1 MEKEKQYKN
10 AGSAPHPPRSASPL
24 RSSKN
29 LGGLS
34 WLRWPLEHYSIML
47 LIIAILFMLGIYGM
61 HIMPKDEFPH
71 ATIRQ
76 GVVVAVYP
84 GATSEEIEQQVAR
97 PLERY
102 LFTFG
107 EVKRSKTT
115 TTSQNDMCIAMVELN
130 DDVNNKDE
138 VWSKIKHGLNAFKSQ
153 LPAGVLAIVVNDDFG
168 NTSALL
174 IAIESGQRS
183 YRELREYSDNLSD
196 RLRRI
201 PSVAN
206 VKLFGE
212 QKEQISLY
220 VDRQRLQAYGI
231 GQQMLF
237 SRLQSQGITTMSGSI
252 SDDDQ
257 QVPIHVEATENS
269 VEEVANQIIF
279 SDPATGNVVRVRDVA
294 RVVREY
300 DSNSSRIEQD
310 GHPCV
315 LLSMEM
321 TPGNNVVQY
330 GAEVDRVLK
339 EFRESELPDDVT
351 ITRIADKP
359 KVVSMSITSFL
370 RDLLISMAVII
381 LVMMVLFPLRSA
393 IVAAITIP
401 LSTFVSVA
409 IMYMVGIELNIV
421 TLAALIVV
429 LGMIVDNAIVV
440 IDGYLEYLGKGYEP
454 KEAAIESA
462 RQYFMPMMLA
472 TLCIC
477 AIFYPFLI
485 TMKGVFHDCLEDFPW
500 TITINLMVSLVL
512 AVTVIPFL
520 EVKIIKKP
528 QQQTHP
534 LPLPA
539 VRGVIT
545 SAAEE
550 PADSPPSQRGAG
562 GGSITRWVQKTYDG
576 VLNKTFRHPWLT
588 MLIGLGVILLSLI
601 IVPAL
606 KIRLFP
612 YADRDQFAVEI
623 FLPDGKGLKETEAVA
638 DSVYR
643 VLSNDE
649 RITGITSFIGC
660 SSPRF
665 MDAYAPQM
673 AGKNYAQFIVN
684 TTSDKATLELLANY
698 QPQLSEAFP
707 NAYVKFKRL
716 DYLSVPELEY
726 RFYSDNLDSLHVV
739 AERLMERMREMPEL
753 EWVHT
758 DFLQPYP
765 IINVELDPVASAQ
778 LGLTRTTAAIALSAT
793 TSDLRVGQIWERR
806 QVGDH
811 SSGMGDYELPIVV
824 KDHADI
830 TFSDI
835 QNVGIATP
843 VTMLSGGLNTTNSTV
858 PLRQVAKVTPK
869 WTESRIMHRGGERCI
884 TVTAQF
890 KQGVFT
896 SPVEQRIASI
906 MQREIKLPQGVRC
919 EVGGEI
925 EYGDEALPQIF
936 GGIAIA
942 MLIVFFFLLFNFKKY
957 GITLVCMV
965 ALALMIPGA
974 LIGLGLMNRALGL
987 TSIFGLITL
996 MGMIMRNEI
1005 LIFEHANELVK
1016 RSLTPNPSP
1025 KERGVDTL
1033 ASEEGNLQ
1041 DYSLPS
1047 PLGEGQG
1054 VRLYNEAVRQAAY
1067 DAGKRRMVPIFLTT
1081 ATTAVGVVPMIIAQ
1095 SSFWMPVGV
1104 TIFAGGIGSLILVV
1118 TMLPVVYWKVN
1129 LKKKENPPP
1138 SPSL

>member
-1 MEKEKQYKN
+1 MKKM
-10 AGSAPHPPRSASPL
+10 
-24 RSSKN
+24 
-29 LGGLS
+29 S
-34 WLRWPLEHYSIML
+34 WLRWPLEHYSISL
-47 LIIAILFMLGIYGM
+47 LIIAILFVMGIYGM
-61 HIMPKDEFPH
+61 YVMPKDEFPH

-107 EVKRSKTT
+107 EVKRAKTT

-130 DDVNNKDE
+130 DEVNNKDE
-138 VWSKIKHGLNAFKSQ
+138 VWSKIKHGLNSFKSQ
-153 LPAGVLAIVVNDDFG
+153 LPSGVLAIVVNDDFG

-183 YRELREYSDNLSD
+183 YRELKDYSDRLSD
-196 RLRRI
+196 RLRHI

-206 VKLFGE
+206 VKMFGE

-237 SRLQSQGITTMSGSI
+237 SRLQAQGVTTMSGSI
-252 SDDDQ
+252 SDEDQ
-257 QVPIHVEATENS
+257 QVPIHVESTENG
-269 VEEVANQIIF
+269 VDEIANQIIF
-279 SDPATGNVVRVRDVA
+279 SDPATGKVARVRDVA

-330 GAEVDRVLK
+330 GKEVDQVLDA
-339 EFRESELPDDVT
+339 FRAEDLPDDVT

-359 KVVSMSITSFL
+359 KVVAMSVSSFL
-370 RDLLISMAVII
+370 RDLLISMAIII

-409 IMYMVGIELNIV
+409 IMYMAGIELNIV

-440 IDGYLEYLGKGYEP
+440 IDGYLEYLGKGMLP
-454 KEAAIESA
+454 KEAAIESG

-472 TLCIC
+472 TVCIC

-485 TMKGVFHDCLEDFPW
+485 TMKGMFLDALQDFPW
-500 TITINLMVSLVL
+500 TITINLMVSLLL

-520 EVKIIKKP
+520 ETRIIKPDKVS
-528 QQQTHP
+528 TDGN
-534 LPLPA
+534 A
-539 VRGVIT
+539 IT
-545 SAAEE
+545 K
-550 PADSPPSQRGAG
+550 
-562 GGSITRWVQKTYDG
+562 WVQRVYD
-576 VLNKTFRHPWLT
+576 VTLDKTFRHPWLT
-588 MLIGLGVILLSLI
+588 MLIGLGLILLSLL
-601 IVPAL
+601 IVPTL

-612 YADRDQFAVEI
+612 FADRDQFAVEI

-643 VLSNDE
+643 ALRPDE

-673 AGKNYAQFIVN
+673 AGRNYAQFIVN
-684 TTSDKATLELLANY
+684 TTSDKATLDLLADY
-698 QPQLSEAFP
+698 QPRLSEAFP
-707 NAYVKFKRL
+707 QAYVKFKRL

-726 RFYSDNLDSLHVV
+726 RFYGDDLDSLHVV
-739 AERLMERMREMPEL
+739 AERLMERMRQMPEL

-778 LGLTRTTAAIALSAT
+778 LGITRTTAALALSAT
-793 TSDLRVGQIWERR
+793 SSDLRVGQLWE
-806 QVGDH
+806 GYD
-811 SSGMGDYELPIVV
+811 ELPIVV
-824 KDHADI
+824 KDNADM
-830 TFSDI
+830 TYSDI
-835 QNVGIATP
+835 QNLGIATP
-843 VTMLSGGLNTTNSTV
+843 VSILSGGVNATNTTV
-858 PLRQVAKVTPK
+858 PLRQVARVSPK
-869 WTESRIMHRGGERCI
+869 WTESRIMHRAGERCI

-890 KQGVFT
+890 AQGVFT
-896 SPVEQRIASI
+896 SPVEQRIAKI
-906 MQREIKLPQGVRC
+906 MQEEILLPQGVRC

-957 GITLVCMV
+957 GITLVCMA
-965 ALALMIPGA
+965 ALGLMIPGA
-974 LIGLGLMNRALGL
+974 LIGLGLMDRALGL

-1005 LIFEHANELVK
+1005 LIFEHANDLIKAGVPVK
-1016 RSLTPNPSP
+1016 
-1025 KERGVDTL
+1025 
-1033 ASEEGNLQ
+1033 
-1041 DYSLPS
+1041 
-1047 PLGEGQG
+1047 
-1054 VRLYNEAVRQAAY
+1054 QAAY

-1118 TMLPVVYWKVN
+1118 TMLPVIYWKVSA
-1129 LKKKENPPP
+1129 K
-1138 SPSL
+1138 

>member
-1 MEKEKQYKN
+1 MKEN
-10 AGSAPHPPRSASPL
+10 M
-24 RSSKN
+24 N
-29 LGGLS
+29 
-34 WLRWPLEHYSIML
+34 WLRWPLEHYSISL
-47 LIIAILFMLGIYGM
+47 LIILILFVMGIYGM
-61 HIMPKDEFPH
+61 YVMPKDEFPH

-84 GATSEEIEQQVAR
+84 GATTEEVEQQVAR

-102 LFTFG
+102 LFTYG
-107 EVKRSKTT
+107 EVNRTKTT
-115 TTSQNDMCIAMVELN
+115 TTSQNGMCIVMVKLN

-138 VWSKIKHGLNAFKSQ
+138 VWSKIKHGLNTFKSS
-153 LPAGVLAIVVNDDFG
+153 LPAGVLAVVVNDDFG

-174 IAIESGQRS
+174 VAVESGQRS
-183 YRELREYSDNLSD
+183 YRELKDYSDRLSD

-206 VKLFGE
+206 VKMYGE
-212 QKEQISLY
+212 QKEQITLY
-220 VDRQRLQAYGI
+220 VDRQRLQAYGV

-237 SRLQSQGITTMSGSI
+237 SRLQAQGITTMSGSI

-257 QVPIHVEATENS
+257 QVPIHVAPTENS
-269 VEEVANQIIF
+269 VEEIANQIIF
-279 SDPATGNVVRVRDVA
+279 SDPVSGKMARVRDVA

-300 DSNSSRIEQD
+300 DTQGSRIEQD

-330 GAEVDRVLK
+330 GEEIERVLSRFSA
-339 EFRESELPDDVT
+339 EELPDDVT

-359 KVVSMSITSFL
+359 KVVALSVSNFL
-370 RDLLISMAVII
+370 RDLLISMVIII

-393 IVAAITIP
+393 IVASITIP

-409 IMYMVGIELNIV
+409 IMYMAGIELNIV

-440 IDGYLEYLGKGYEP
+440 IDGYLEYLGKGFAP
-454 KEAAIESA
+454 KDAAIESS

-485 TMKGVFHDCLEDFPW
+485 TMKGMFHDCLVDFPI
-500 TITINLMVSLVL
+500 TITINLMVSLLL

-520 EVKIIKKP
+520 EVKLIPTPQKP
-528 QQQTHP
+528 TSSPSRGEGGLDSSSADKSNPTP
-534 LPLPA
+534 LPS
-539 VRGVIT
+539 G
-545 SAAEE
+545 
-550 PADSPPSQRGAG
+550 GAG
-562 GGSITRWVQKTYDG
+562 GGLVGWVQRTYDR
-576 VLNKTFRHPWLT
+576 VLDWTFGHPWLT
-588 MLIGLGVILLSLI
+588 IFGGIGVILLSCLI
-601 IVPAL
+601 LPTL

-623 FLPDGKGLKETEAVA
+623 FLPEGKGMAETEVIA

-643 VLSNDE
+643 TLRPDE

-684 TTSDKATLELLANY
+684 TKSDKATLDLLADY
-698 QPQLSEAFP
+698 QPRLSEAFP
-707 NAYVKFKRL
+707 DAYVKFKRL
-716 DYLSVPELEY
+716 DYLEVNELEY
-726 RFYSDNLDSLHVV
+726 RFYGDNLDSLHTV

-758 DFLQPYP
+758 DYLQPYP
-765 IINVELDPVASAQ
+765 IINVELDPVTSAQ
-778 LGLTRTTAAIALSAT
+778 LGITRTTAALALSAT
-793 TSDLRVGQIWERR
+793 SSDLRVGQIWE
-806 QVGDH
+806 
-811 SSGMGDYELPIVV
+811 GDYELPIVV
-824 KDHADI
+824 RDNSDM
-830 TFSDI
+830 TYSDI
-835 QNVGIATP
+835 ENLGIATP
-843 VTMLSGGLNTTNSTV
+843 VSMVSAGLTNSNKTV
-858 PLRQVAKVTPK
+858 PLRQIAKVSPL
-869 WTESRIMHRGGERCI
+869 WSESRILHRGGERCI

-890 KQGVFT
+890 AQGVYT
-896 SPVEQRIASI
+896 SPVEQRIAEI
-906 MQREIKLPQGVRC
+906 MQQEILLPQGVRC

-936 GGIAIA
+936 WGIVIA
-942 MLIVFFFLLFNFKKY
+942 MVIVFFFLLFNFKKY
-957 GITLVCMV
+957 GITLVCMA
-965 ALALMIPGA
+965 ALGLMIPGA

-1005 LIFEHANELVK
+1005 LIFEHANNLIKSEELSSSLVK
-1016 RSLTPNPSP
+1016 
-1025 KERGVDTL
+1025 
-1033 ASEEGNLQ
+1033 
-1041 DYSLPS
+1041 
-1047 PLGEGQG
+1047 
-1054 VRLYNEAVRQAAY
+1054 QAAY

-1104 TIFAGGIGSLILVV
+1104 TIFAGGIGSLIMVV
-1118 TMLPVVYWKVN
+1118 TMLPVIYWKVTTHPRP
-1129 LKKKENPPP
+1129 LPTEGGE
-1138 SPSL
+1138 

>member
-1 MEKEKQYKN
+1 MKKM
-10 AGSAPHPPRSASPL
+10 
-24 RSSKN
+24 
-29 LGGLS
+29 S
-34 WLRWPLEHYSIML
+34 WLRWPLEHYSISL
-47 LIIAILFMLGIYGM
+47 LIIGILFVMGIYGM
-61 HIMPKDEFPH
+61 YVMPKDEFPH

-130 DDVNNKDE
+130 DNVNNKDE
-138 VWSKIKHGLNAFKSQ
+138 VWSKIKHGLNSFKSQ
-153 LPAGVLAIVVNDDFG
+153 LPSGVLAVVVNDDFG

-183 YRELREYSDNLSD
+183 YRELKDYSDRLSD
-196 RLRRI
+196 RLRHI

-206 VKLFGE
+206 VKMFGE

-237 SRLQSQGITTMSGSI
+237 SRLQAQGITTMSGSI
-252 SDDDQ
+252 CDEDQ

-269 VEEVANQIIF
+269 VDEIANQIIF
-279 SDPATGNVVRVRDVA
+279 SDPVTGKVARVRDVA

-330 GAEVDRVLK
+330 GKDVDAVLDD
-339 EFRESELPDDVT
+339 FRKSELPEDVT

-359 KVVSMSITSFL
+359 KVVAMSVSSFL
-370 RDLLISMAVII
+370 RDLLISMAIII

-409 IMYMVGIELNIV
+409 IMYMAGIELNIV

-440 IDGYLEYLGKGYEP
+440 IDGYLEYLGKGMAP
-454 KEAAIESA
+454 KEAAIESG

-472 TLCIC
+472 TICIC

-485 TMKGVFHDCLEDFPW
+485 TMKGMFLDALQDFPW

-512 AVTVIPFL
+512 AVTIIPYL
-520 EVKIIKKP
+520 ETRIIKPGKVS
-528 QQQTHP
+528 TDGN
-534 LPLPA
+534 A
-539 VRGVIT
+539 IT
-545 SAAEE
+545 K
-550 PADSPPSQRGAG
+550 
-562 GGSITRWVQKTYDG
+562 WVQNTYDN
-576 VLNKTFRHPWLT
+576 VLDKTFRHPWMT
-588 MLIGLGVILLSLI
+588 MLVGLGFILLSLLI
-601 IVPAL
+601 LPRL

-612 YADRDQFAVEI
+612 YADRDQLAVEI

-643 VLSNDE
+643 VLRPDE

-673 AGKNYAQFIVN
+673 AGRNYAQFIVN
-684 TTSDKATLELLANY
+684 TTSEQATLDLLADY
-698 QPQLSEAFP
+698 QPRLSEAFP
-707 NAYVKFKRL
+707 GAYVKFKRL
-716 DYLSVPELEY
+716 DYMSVPELEY
-726 RFYSDNLDSLHVV
+726 RFYGDNLDSLHVA
-739 AERLMERMREMPEL
+739 AERLMERMRQMPEL

-778 LGLTRTTAAIALSAT
+778 LGITRTTAALALSAT
-793 TSDLRVGQIWERR
+793 SNDLRVGQLWE
-806 QVGDH
+806 GHD
-811 SSGMGDYELPIVV
+811 ELPIVV
-824 KDHADI
+824 KDNTDM
-830 TFSDI
+830 TYSDI
-835 QNVGIATP
+835 QNLGIATP
-843 VTMLSGGLNTTNSTV
+843 ISILSGGVNTTNSTV
-858 PLRQVAKVTPK
+858 PLRQVARVSPK
-869 WTESRIMHRGGERCI
+869 WTESRIMHRAGERCI

-890 KQGVFT
+890 AQGVFT
-896 SPVEQRIASI
+896 TPVEKRIAQI
-906 MQREIKLPQGVRC
+906 MQEEIELPQDVRC

-957 GITLVCMV
+957 GITLVCMA
-965 ALALMIPGA
+965 ALGLMIPGA
-974 LIGLGLMNRALGL
+974 LVGLGLMNRALGL

-1005 LIFEHANELVK
+1005 LIFEHANDLIKNYVTEHG
-1016 RSLTPNPSP
+1016 NW
-1025 KERGVDTL
+1025 KEDRKAYD
-1033 ASEEGNLQ
+1033 
-1041 DYSLPS
+1041 
-1047 PLGEGQG
+1047 
-1054 VRLYNEAVRQAAY
+1054 EAVRQAAY

-1104 TIFAGGIGSLILVV
+1104 TIFAGGIGSLIMVV
-1118 TMLPVVYWKVN
+1118 TMLPVIYWKVN
-1129 LKKKENPPP
+1129 TK
-1138 SPSL
+1138 

>member
-1 MEKEKQYKN
+1 M
-10 AGSAPHPPRSASPL
+10 
-24 RSSKN
+24 
-29 LGGLS
+29 
-34 WLRWPLEHYSIML
+34 EHYSITL
-47 LIIAILFMLGIYGM
+47 LIVGILFVMGIYGM
-61 HIMPKDEFPH
+61 YIMPKDEFPH

-84 GATSEEIEQQVAR
+84 GATSEEVEQQVAR

-102 LFTFG
+102 LFTYG
-107 EVKRSKTT
+107 EVNRVKTT
-115 TTSQNDMCIAMVELN
+115 TTSQNGMCIVMVKLN
-130 DDVNNKDE
+130 DDVDNKDE
-138 VWSKIKHGLNAFKSQ
+138 VWSKIKHGLNGFKAQ
-153 LPAGVLAIVVNDDFG
+153 LPSGVLAIVVNDDFG

-174 IAIESGQRS
+174 IAIESSQRS
-183 YRELREYSDNLSD
+183 YRELKQYSDDLSD

-220 VDRQRLQAYGI
+220 IDRQRLQAYGI

-237 SRLQSQGITTMSGSI
+237 SRLQAQGITTMSGSI

-257 QVPIHVEATENS
+257 QIPIHIENTEDS
-269 VEEVANQIIF
+269 EEEIANQIIF
-279 SDPATGNVVRVRDVA
+279 SDPVTGKVARVRDIA
-294 RVVREY
+294 KVVREY
-300 DSNSSRIEQD
+300 EPMSSRIEQD

-321 TPGNNVVQY
+321 TPGNNVVEY
-330 GAEVDRVLK
+330 GKEVDKVLND
-339 EFRESELPDDVT
+339 FRQNELPEDVKV
-351 ITRIADKP
+351 TRIADKP
-359 KVVSMSITSFL
+359 KVVMKSVSDFL
-370 RDLLISMAVII
+370 RDLLIAMLIII
-381 LVMMVLFPLRSA
+381 LVMMVLFPIRSA

-409 IMYMVGIELNIV
+409 FMYMMGIELNIV

-429 LGMIVDNAIVV
+429 LGMIVDNSIVV
-440 IDGYLEYLGKGYEP
+440 IDGYLEYLNKGFKP
-454 KEAAIESA
+454 HDAAIESA
-462 RQYFMPMMLA
+462 KQYFMPMMLA
-472 TLCIC
+472 TICIC

-485 TMKGVFHDCLEDFPW
+485 TMKGMFHDCLEDFPI

-520 EVKIIKKP
+520 ETRIIRPDKVSTDGNAITKWV
-528 QQQTHP
+528 QRTYDKVLDWTFAHP
-534 LPLPA
+534 W
-539 VRGVIT
+539 IT
-545 SAAEE
+545 I
-550 PADSPPSQRGAG
+550 G
-562 GGSITRWVQKTYDG
+562 GGIA
-576 VLNKTFRHPWLT
+576 
-588 MLIGLGVILLSLI
+588 VILLSCLI
-601 IVPAL
+601 APTL

-623 FLPDGKGLKETEAVA
+623 FLPDGKGMAETELIA
-638 DSVYR
+638 DSVQHVLEKDYR
-643 VLSNDE
+643 IKS
-649 RITGITSFIGC
+649 ITGFIGC
-660 SSPRF
+660 ASPRF

-673 AGKNYAQFIVN
+673 AGDNYAQFIVN
-684 TTSDKATLELLANY
+684 TKSDKATLDILAEY

-716 DYLSVPELEY
+716 DYLEVSELEY
-726 RFYSDNLDSLHVV
+726 RFYGDNLDSLHVA

-758 DFLQPYP
+758 DYFQPYP
-765 IINVELDPVASAQ
+765 IINVELDPVTSAQ
-778 LGLTRTTAAIALSAT
+778 LGITRTTAQLALSAT
-793 TSDLRVGQIWERR
+793 ASDLRVGQIWE
-806 QVGDH
+806 DN
-811 SSGMGDYELPIVV
+811 YELPIVV
-824 KDHADI
+824 KDDADM
-830 TFSDI
+830 TFSDVA
-835 QNVGIATP
+835 NLGIASP
-843 VTMLSGGLNTTNSTV
+843 ASMVSGGLHNTNSTV
-858 PLRQVAKVTPK
+858 PLRSIAKVQPK
-869 WTESRIMHRGGERCI
+869 WSESRILHRGGERCI

-890 KQGVFT
+890 AQGVFT
-896 SPVEQRIASI
+896 APIEKEIARI
-906 MQREIKLPQGVRC
+906 MQHEIDVPQGVRS

-942 MLIVFFFLLFNFKKY
+942 EFIVFFFLLFNFKKY
-957 GITLVCMV
+957 GVTTVCMV

-1005 LIFEHANELVK
+1005 LIFEHAISIIEH
-1016 RSLTPNPSP
+1016 STLTIDHSAAQKTVGSN
-1025 KERGVDTL
+1025 
-1033 ASEEGNLQ
+1033 N
-1041 DYSLPS
+1041 
-1047 PLGEGQG
+1047 GQCSI
-1054 VRLYNEAVRQAAY
+1054 VNVQSYNEVVKKAAY

-1104 TIFAGGIGSLILVV
+1104 TIFAGGIGSLIMVV
-1118 TMLPVVYWKVN
+1118 TMLPVIYWKVST
-1129 LKKKENPPP
+1129 K
-1138 SPSL
+1138 

>member
-1 MEKEKQYKN
+1 MN
-10 AGSAPHPPRSASPL
+10 
-24 RSSKN
+24 
-29 LGGLS
+29 
-34 WLRWPLEHYSIML
+34 WLKWPLEHYSISL
-47 LIIAILFMLGIYGM
+47 LIICILFVLGIFGM
-61 HIMPKDEFPH
+61 WDMPKDEFPH

-84 GATSEEIEQQVAR
+84 GATTEEVEQQVAR

-102 LFTFG
+102 IFTFG
-107 EVKRSKTT
+107 EVNRVKTT
-115 TTSQNDMCIAMVELN
+115 TTSQNGMCIVMVKLN

-138 VWSKIKHGLNAFKSQ
+138 VWSKIKHGLNGFKAQ
-153 LPAGVLAIVVNDDFG
+153 LPSGVLAIVVNDDFG

-183 YRELREYSDNLSD
+183 YRELKEYSDDLSD

-220 VDRQRLQAYGI
+220 IDRQRLQAYGI

-237 SRLQSQGITTMSGSI
+237 SRLQAQGITTIAGSI
-252 SDDDQ
+252 SDEDQ
-257 QVPIHVEATENS
+257 QVPIHVEAQEKS
-269 VEEVANQIIF
+269 EEEIANQIIF
-279 SDPATGNVVRVRDVA
+279 SDPASGKVARVRDVA

-300 DSNSSRIEQD
+300 EPMSSRIEQD

-330 GAEVDRVLK
+330 GQEVDKVLD
-339 EFRESELPDDVT
+339 EFRLNELPEDVNV
-351 ITRIADKP
+351 TRIADKP
-359 KVVSMSITSFL
+359 KVVAMSVSDFL
-370 RDLLISMAVII
+370 RDLLISMLIII

-401 LSTFVSVA
+401 LTTFVSVSM
-409 IMYMVGIELNIV
+409 MYMAGIELNIV

-429 LGMIVDNAIVV
+429 LGMVVDNAIVV
-440 IDGYLEYLGKGYEP
+440 IDGYLEYLGKGYDP
-454 KEAAIESA
+454 KKAAIDSA
-462 RQYFMPMMLA
+462 KQYFMPMLLA
-472 TLCIC
+472 TICIC

-485 TMKGVFHDCLEDFPW
+485 TMKGMFHDCLEDFPI
-500 TITINLMVSLVL
+500 TITINLMVSLLL

-520 EVKIIKKP
+520 ETRIIKPDKVN
-528 QQQTHP
+528 TNGN
-534 LPLPA
+534 A
-539 VRGVIT
+539 IT
-545 SAAEE
+545 N
-550 PADSPPSQRGAG
+550 
-562 GGSITRWVQKTYDG
+562 WVQRTYDK
-576 VLNKTFRHPWLT
+576 VLDFTFAHPWVT
-588 MLIGLGVILLSLI
+588 IGSGIAVILLSSLI
-601 IVPAL
+601 APTL

-623 FLPDGKGLKETEAVA
+623 FLPDGKGMAETELVA
-638 DSVYR
+638 DSVQH
-643 VLSNDE
+643 VLEKDE
-649 RITGITSFIGC
+649 RITGITGFIGC

-684 TTSDKATLELLANY
+684 TKSDKATLELLSKY
-698 QPQLSEAFP
+698 QPMLAEAFP

-716 DYLSVPELEY
+716 DYLEVPELEY
-726 RFYSDNLDSLHVV
+726 RFYGDNLDSLHIV

-758 DFLQPYP
+758 DYFQPYP
-765 IINVELDPVASAQ
+765 VINVTLDPVTSAQ
-778 LGLTRTTAAIALSAT
+778 LGITRTTAQLALSAT
-793 TSDLRVGQIWERR
+793 SSDLRVGQIWE
-806 QVGDH
+806 GN
-811 SSGMGDYELPIVV
+811 YELPIVV
-824 KDHADI
+824 KDDADM

-835 QNVGIATP
+835 ANLGIASP
-843 VTMLSGGLNTTNSTV
+843 MSIVSSGVQQTNSTV
-858 PLRQVAKVTPK
+858 PLRQIAKVGPK
-869 WTESRIMHRGGERCI
+869 WSESRILHRGGERCI

-890 KQGVFT
+890 IQGVFT
-896 SPVEQRIASI
+896 APVEKEIARI
-906 MQREIKLPQGVRC
+906 MEEEIELPQGVRS

-925 EYGDEALPQIF
+925 EYGDEALPQIY
-936 GGIAIA
+936 GGIIIA
-942 MLIVFFFLLFNFKKY
+942 MIIVFFFLLFNFKKY
-957 GITLVCMV
+957 GITTICMV
-965 ALALMIPGA
+965 ALALMTPGA

-1005 LIFEHANELVK
+1005 LIFEHAIDLINKYVAEHGDW
-1016 RSLTPNPSP
+1016 T
-1025 KERGVDTL
+1025 VDRK
-1033 ASEEGNLQ
+1033 A
-1041 DYSLPS
+1041 
-1047 PLGEGQG
+1047 
-1054 VRLYNEAVRQAAY
+1054 YNEAVRQAAY

-1104 TIFAGGIGSLILVV
+1104 TIFAGGIGSLIMVV
-1118 TMLPVVYWKVN
+1118 TMLPVIYWKVST
-1129 LKKKENPPP
+1129 K
-1138 SPSL
+1138 

>member
-1 MEKEKQYKN
+1 MENKMN
-10 AGSAPHPPRSASPL
+10 
-24 RSSKN
+24 
-29 LGGLS
+29 
-34 WLRWPLEHYSIML
+34 WLRWPLEHYSIAL
-47 LIIAILFMLGIYGM
+47 LIVGILFVMGIYGM
-61 HIMPKDEFPH
+61 YIMPKDEFPH

-84 GATSEEIEQQVAR
+84 GATSEEVEQQVAR

-102 LFTFG
+102 LFTYG
-107 EVKRSKTT
+107 EVNRTKTT
-115 TTSQNDMCIAMVELN
+115 TQSQNGMCIVMVKLN

-138 VWSKIKHGLNAFKSQ
+138 VWSKIKHGLNGFKAQ
-153 LPAGVLAIVVNDDFG
+153 LPGGVLAIVVNDDFG

-174 IAIESGQRS
+174 IAIESDQRS
-183 YRELREYSDNLSD
+183 YRELKQYSDDLSD

-231 GQQMLF
+231 GQQMLY
-237 SRLQSQGITTMSGSI
+237 SRLQAQGITTMSGSI

-257 QVPIHVEATENS
+257 QIPIHVEAQENS
-269 VEEVANQIIF
+269 EEEIANQIIF
-279 SDPATGNVVRVRDVA
+279 SDPATGKVTRVRDVA

-300 DSNSSRIEQD
+300 DPMSSRIEQD

-330 GAEVDRVLK
+330 GQKVESVLNSFAAE
-339 EFRESELPDDVT
+339 ELPDDVHV
-351 ITRIADKP
+351 TRIADKP
-359 KVVSMSITSFL
+359 KVVATSVSDFL
-370 RDLLISMAVII
+370 RDLLISMLIII
-381 LVMMVLFPLRSA
+381 LVMMVLFPIRSA

-409 IMYMVGIELNIV
+409 IMYMMGIELNIV

-429 LGMIVDNAIVV
+429 LGMIVDNSIVV
-440 IDGYLEYLGKGYEP
+440 IDGYLEYLGKGFKP
-454 KEAAIESA
+454 FDAAIESA
-462 RQYFMPMMLA
+462 RQYFMPMLLA
-472 TLCIC
+472 TICIC

-485 TMKGVFHDCLEDFPW
+485 TMKGMFHDCLEDFPI

-520 EVKIIKKP
+520 EVLLIKPENLDKSG
-528 QQQTHP
+528 Q
-534 LPLPA
+534 A
-539 VRGVIT
+539 GNAIT
-545 SAAEE
+545 N
-550 PADSPPSQRGAG
+550 
-562 GGSITRWVQKTYDG
+562 WVQNTYNR
-576 VLNKTFRHPWLT
+576 VLDWTFAHPRLT
-588 MLIGLGVILLSLI
+588 IYGGIAVILLSCLI
-601 IVPAL
+601 APTL

-623 FLPDGKGLKETEAVA
+623 FLPDGKGLAETRVVT
-638 DSVYR
+638 DSVR
-643 VLSNDE
+643 HVLEKDE
-649 RITGITSFIGC
+649 RITSITGFIGC

-673 AGKNYAQFIVN
+673 AGNNYAQFIVN
-684 TTSDKATLELLANY
+684 TKSDKATLDLLTQY

-716 DYLSVPELEY
+716 DYLEVNELEY
-726 RFYSDNLDSLHVV
+726 RFYGDNLDSLHVV
-739 AERLMERMREMPEL
+739 AERLMERMRHMPEL

-758 DFLQPYP
+758 DYFQPYP
-765 IINVELDPVASAQ
+765 IINVELDPVTSAQ
-778 LGLTRTTAAIALSAT
+778 LGISRTTAQLALGAT
-793 TSDLRVGQIWERR
+793 SSDLRVGQIWE
-806 QVGDH
+806 DN
-811 SSGMGDYELPIVV
+811 YELPIVV
-824 KDHADI
+824 KDDTDM

-835 QNVGIATP
+835 ANLGIATP
-843 VTMLSGGLNTTNSTV
+843 MSMAASVCSTVLPSSSNTTV
-858 PLRQVAKVTPK
+858 PLRQIAKVQPK
-869 WTESRIMHRGGERCI
+869 WSESRIMHRGGERCI

-890 KQGVFT
+890 AQGVYT
-896 SPVEQRIASI
+896 APIEKEIARV
-906 MQREIKLPQGVRC
+906 MQEDIELPQGVRT

-942 MLIVFFFLLFNFKKY
+942 EVIVFFFLLFNFKRY
-957 GITLVCMV
+957 GITTICMV
-965 ALALMIPGA
+965 ALGLMTPGA

-1005 LIFEHANELVK
+1005 LIFEHAN
-1016 RSLTPNPSP
+1016 SII
-1025 KERGVDTL
+1025 DH
-1033 ASEEGNLQ
+1033 
-1041 DYSLPS
+1041 S
-1047 PLGEGQG
+1047 PLTIHHSPLTIDHSPLNIDHSPLTIDHSAAQKEADANNGQCSMVNG
-1054 VRLYNEAVRQAAY
+1054 QSYNEAVKQAAY
-1067 DAGKRRMVPIFLTT
+1067 EAGKRRMVPIFLTT

-1104 TIFAGGIGSLILVV
+1104 TIFAGGIGSLIMVV
-1118 TMLPVVYWKVN
+1118 TMLPVIYWQVS
-1129 LKKKENPPP
+1129 KK
-1138 SPSL
+1138 

>member
-1 MEKEKQYKN
+1 MKN
-10 AGSAPHPPRSASPL
+10 M
-24 RSSKN
+24 N
-29 LGGLS
+29 WLS
-34 WLRWPLEHYSIML
+34 WPLEHYPITL
-47 LIIAILFMLGIYGM
+47 LMVVILFVMGIYGM
-61 HIMPKDEFPH
+61 YIMPKDEFPH

-102 LFTFG
+102 LFTYG
-107 EVKRSKTT
+107 EVNRTKTT
-115 TTSQNDMCIAMVELN
+115 TTSQNGMCIVMVRLN

-138 VWSKIKHGLNAFKSQ
+138 VWSKIKHGLNAFKPQ
-153 LPAGVLAIVVNDDFG
+153 LPSGVLAIVVNDDFG

-174 IAIESGQRS
+174 IAIESDQRS
-183 YRELREYSDNLSD
+183 YRELKQYSDDLSD

-220 VDRQRLQAYGI
+220 IDRQRLQAYGI

-237 SRLQSQGITTMSGSI
+237 SRLQAQGITTMSGSI

-257 QVPIHVEATENS
+257 QIPIHLETMENS
-269 VEEVANQIIF
+269 EEEIANQIIY
-279 SDPATGNVVRVRDVA
+279 SDPVSGKVVRVRDIA

-300 DSNSSRIEQD
+300 EPMSSRIEQN

-321 TPGNNVVQY
+321 TPGNNVMQY
-330 GAEVDRVLK
+330 GKEVDHVLDT
-339 EFRESELPDDVT
+339 FRANELPADVNV
-351 ITRIADKP
+351 TRIADKP
-359 KVVSMSITSFL
+359 KVVSTSITSFL
-370 RDLLISMAVII
+370 RDLLISMVVII

-409 IMYMVGIELNIV
+409 IMYMMGIELNIV

-429 LGMIVDNAIVV
+429 LGMIVDNSIVV
-440 IDGYLEYLGKGYEP
+440 IDGYLEYLGKGFKP
-454 KEAAIESA
+454 FDAAIESA
-462 RQYFMPMMLA
+462 RQYFMPMLLA
-472 TLCIC
+472 TICIC
-477 AIFYPFLI
+477 AIFFPFLL
-485 TMKGVFHDCLEDFPW
+485 TMKGVFHDCLEDFPI
-500 TITINLMVSLVL
+500 TITINLMVSLIL

-520 EVKIIKKP
+520 EVHIIKPGKVS
-528 QQQTHP
+528 TGGN
-534 LPLPA
+534 A
-539 VRGVIT
+539 IT
-545 SAAEE
+545 N
-550 PADSPPSQRGAG
+550 
-562 GGSITRWVQKTYDG
+562 WVQNTYNR
-576 VLNKTFRHPWLT
+576 VLGWTFQHPWLT
-588 MLIGLGVILLSLI
+588 IGGGIGLILLSTLI
-601 IVPAL
+601 LPTL

-623 FLPDGKGLKETEAVA
+623 FLPDGKGLAETELIA
-638 DSVYR
+638 DSVQH
-643 VLSNDE
+643 VLEKDE
-649 RITGITSFIGC
+649 RITGITGFIGC

-665 MDAYAPQM
+665 MDAYAPQI
-673 AGKNYAQFIVN
+673 AGNNYAQFIVN
-684 TTSDKATLELLANY
+684 TKSDKATVDLLAAY

-716 DYLSVPELEY
+716 DYLEVNELEY
-726 RFYSDNLDSLHVV
+726 RFYGDNLDSLHVV
-739 AERLMERMREMPEL
+739 AERLMERMRQMPEV

-758 DFLQPYP
+758 DYLQPYP
-765 IINVELDPVASAQ
+765 IINVELDPVVSSQ
-778 LGLTRTTAAIALSAT
+778 LGITRTTAQLALSAT
-793 TSDLRVGQIWERR
+793 SSDLRVGQIWE
-806 QVGDH
+806 GN
-811 SSGMGDYELPIVV
+811 YELPIVV
-824 KDHADI
+824 KDDTDM

-835 QNVGIATP
+835 ENLGVSSP
-843 VTMLSGGLNTTNSTV
+843 VSILSGGINKTNSTV
-858 PLRQVAKVTPK
+858 PLRQIAKVNPK
-869 WTESRIMHRGGERCI
+869 WSESRIMHRGGERCI

-890 KQGVFT
+890 AQGVYT
-896 SPVEQRIASI
+896 APIEKEIARC
-906 MQREIKLPQGVRC
+906 MQKEIQLPQGIRT

-942 MLIVFFFLLFNFKKY
+942 EVIVFFFLLFNFKKY
-957 GITLVCMV
+957 GITLVCMA
-965 ALALMIPGA
+965 ALGLMIPGA

-1005 LIFEHANELVK
+1005 LIFEHAIDLINKYVADHGDWTVNRE
-1016 RSLTPNPSP
+1016 
-1025 KERGVDTL
+1025 
-1033 ASEEGNLQ
+1033 A
-1041 DYSLPS
+1041 
-1047 PLGEGQG
+1047 
-1054 VRLYNEAVRQAAY
+1054 YNEAVRQAAY
-1067 DAGKRRMVPIFLTT
+1067 EAGKRRMVPIFLTT

-1104 TIFAGGIGSLILVV
+1104 TIFAGGIGSLIMVV
-1118 TMLPVVYWKVN
+1118 TMLPVIYWKVST
-1129 LKKKENPPP
+1129 K
-1138 SPSL
+1138 